1 MQHLSLD
8 LFLSPSF
15 LVCLLAA
22 SVCVPV
28 CEKQLHANTQ
38 AHIHT
43 HRLIKKKITLA
54 HTHTHSTYLPPSVF
68 VRIVDAC

>member
-1 MQHLSLD
+1 MLCELSVKWNKWSAIDLSPGPLD
-8 LFLSPSF
+8 LFLSPLF
-15 LVCLLAA
+15 LVYLLAA

-43 HRLIKKKITLA
+43 HSISEQI
-54 HTHTHSTYLPPSVF
+54 
-68 VRIVDAC
+68 

>member
-15 LVCLLAA
+15 LVYLLAA

-43 HRLIKKKITLA
+43 HSISEQI
-54 HTHTHSTYLPPSVF
+54 
-68 VRIVDAC
+68 

>member
-1 MQHLSLD
+1 MLFEECCVNCQLSEINGVQCSTSLD

-22 SVCVPV
+22 SVCVSV

-43 HRLIKKKITLA
+43 HAISEQI
-54 HTHTHSTYLPPSVF
+54 F
-68 VRIVDAC
+68 NF